1 MDEALVK
8 QLKQK
13 VEAELRQR
21 ELAFLEFWLQELKKI
36 DAKRHRDLAALQ
48 TDFKAMIGR
57 MEIRIRSLK
66 GGRDLYV

>member
-21 ELAFLEFWLQELKKI
+21 ELTFLEFWLQELKKI

-48 TDFKAMIGR
+48 TDLKAMLGR
-57 MEIRIRSLK
+57 METRIRSLK

>member
-8 QLKQK
+8 QLKKK
-13 VEAELRQR
+13 VEAELCQR
-21 ELAFLEFWLQELKKI
+21 ELAFVEFWLQELKKI

-48 TDFKAMIGR
+48 TDLKAMIGR
-57 MEIRIRSLK
+57 METRIRSLK

>member
-21 ELAFLEFWLQELKKI
+21 ELAFVEFWLQELKKI

-48 TDFKAMIGR
+48 TDLKAMIGR
-57 MEIRIRSLK
+57 METRIRSLK

>member
-57 MEIRIRSLK
+57 METRIRSLK
-66 GGRDLYV
+66 GGRDVYV

>member
-21 ELAFLEFWLQELKKI
+21 ELAFVEFWLQELKKI
-36 DAKRHRDLAALQ
+36 DAKRHRDLASLQ
-48 TDFKAMIGR
+48 TDLKAMIGR
-57 MEIRIRSLK
+57 METRIRSLK

>member
-13 VEAELRQR
+13 VEEELRQR
-21 ELAFLEFWLQELKKI
+21 ELAFVEFWLQELKKI

-48 TDFKAMIGR
+48 TDLKAMIGR
-57 MEIRIRSLK
+57 METRIRSLK

>member
-48 TDFKAMIGR
+48 TDVKGMIGR
-57 MEIRIRSLK
+57 METRIRSLK
-66 GGRDLYV
+66 GVRDLYV